1 MKLSKKAIKLLKN
14 RPLMLKVAIAL
25 DFSEQWIL
33 ILIKRNGNNGPLTTI
48 KALQTIQTETG
59 LSQGEILEAET
70 IDNSVLK

>member
-33 ILIKRNGNNGPLTTI
+33 ILIKKNGNNGPLTTI
-48 KALQTIQTETG
+48 KALTTIQEETG
-59 LSQGEILEAET
+59 LTQVEILEDESIGA
-70 IDNSVLK
+70 LK